1 MFMLSFFEI
10 PKGVLKKLE
19 YFRSRFFWQNDQHK
33 KKYRLVRWPIICQ
46 PKEQGGL
53 GIQNLEIQNKCL
65 LSKWLFKL
73 LNENGTWQELIRNK
87 YIKNKTLSQVTKKP
101 GDSHFWMGLMG
112 VKEQFLRL
120 GRFKVSDGSQIRFWE
135 DRWLGGAPLKEVYPS
150 LYNIARRKQ
159 SIVAEVLRSGP
170 INITFRRA
178 LVGNKLLDWQD
189 LIGRIAS
196 INLQDGR
203 DSFCWDLHSSGMFSV
218 KSMYAY
224 LINNGLKV
232 SQDIWRLRIPLKVKI
247 FIWFLRRGVILTKDN
262 LAKRNWRGNR
272 NCCYCS
278 KLESIQHLIFDS
290 VMAKALWRAI
300 YMVLGLKPPT
310 STRNI
315 FGAWHKQSGREFRS
329 LLLIGAAAFCWSLWL
344 TRNELVFDKCSPKS
358 ILQVVFRAT
367 HWLRQWGLLQ
377 RSEDMKKFIVQGCQK
392 LETAAL
398 QCSAFFRR
406 P

>member
-1 MFMLSFFEI
+1 M
-10 PKGVLKKLE
+10 
-19 YFRSRFFWQNDQHK
+19 
-33 KKYRLVRWPIICQ
+33 
-46 PKEQGGL
+46 
-53 GIQNLEIQNKCL
+53 
-65 LSKWLFKL
+65 
-73 LNENGTWQELIRNK
+73 NENGTWQELIRNK

-150 LYNIARRKQ
+150 LYNIASRKQ
-159 SIVAEVLRSGP
+159 SIVAEVLRSVP

-203 DSFCWDLHSSGMFSV
+203 NSFCWDLHSNGRFSV

-262 LAKRNWRGNR
+262 LAKRNWRGNQ
-272 NCCYCS
+272 NYCYCS
-278 KLESIQHLIFDS
+278 KLESIQHLFFDC
-290 VMAKALWRAI
+290 VVAKALWRAI
-300 YMVLGLKPPT
+300 HMVLGLKPPP

-329 LLLIGAAAFCWSLWL
+329 LLLIGATTLCWSL
-344 TRNELVFDKCSPKS
+344 SY
-358 ILQVVFRAT
+358 
-367 HWLRQWGLLQ
+367 
-377 RSEDMKKFIVQGCQK
+377 KK
-392 LETAAL
+392 
-398 QCSAFFRR
+398 
-406 P
+406 